1 MNNKSRTRRRISPQI
16 VEEQPIPETLYFQHE
31 KRCKLGDLDFIR
43 KAFCAVS
50 YDFPSPNEQSTLGTF
65 LKRVILEHIV
75 TFILIFYIIGDT
87 ISIISSVDHLPIG
100 LLFSATITDFCIISI
115 RLLLLYKR
123 KVIIST
129 LEYLLQT
136 HSKFQTRRTENRKLY
151 ILVGFCTCFVI
162 PTAFFSQT
170 VELCFTD
177 ELLKSYVEDSFFGW
191 SSQENWINCAALTGL
206 DVVVMNQ
213 KYTFP
218 GFTIVLCCYVFGL
231 LRRILESFAVS
242 IEEKDDFRT
251 MFDFFSKNSQKI
263 LRCIQQVEN
272 SFSLLLLLNFGYM
285 LCSIF
290 SVSTILIR
298 LNPADTDMKLVI
310 PHYISLVLVLA
321 AFYITSVRA
330 TAVHEKA
337 VEIKDCI
344 HKMVAEK
351 ATLKHSLSPEEQC
364 LLLSMASEFPSRIVI
379 TGWDL
384 FTLNR
389 HFIRRT
395 AGGIITYGML
405 LSQIDK

>member
-1 MNNKSRTRRRISPQI
+1 MNTSRTERRISPQS
-16 VEEQPIPETLYFQHE
+16 VEEQAFPETFYLRHE
-31 KRCKLGDLDFIR
+31 KKWVLGDVDFIR

-50 YDFPSPNEQSTLGTF
+50 YDFPSPNEPSTPRTF
-65 LKRVILEHIV
+65 LKRAILEHTV
-75 TFILIFYIIGDT
+75 TFILTFYIIGDT
-87 ISIISSVDHLPIG
+87 MSIVSSVDRLPIG
-100 LLFSATITDFCIISI
+100 LLFSSIVTDFCIISI

-123 KVIIST
+123 KVIVST
-129 LEYLLQT
+129 LEYLLKT
-136 HSKFQTRRTENRKLY
+136 HSKFQARRTEDRKLY
-151 ILVGFCTCFVI
+151 ILAGFCTCFVI

-177 ELLKSYVEDSFFGW
+177 ELLKSYVRDSFFGW
-191 SSQENWINCAALTGL
+191 SSRENWINCAALTGL

-231 LRRILESFAVS
+231 LRRILESFAMS
-242 IEEKDDFRT
+242 IEEKDDFKT
-251 MFDFFSKNSQKI
+251 MFDYFSKNSQKI
-263 LRCIQQVEN
+263 LRCIQEVKN
-272 SFSLLLLLNFGYM
+272 SFALLLLLNFGYM

-298 LNPADTDMKLVI
+298 LNPADTDMRLVI
-310 PHYISLVLVLA
+310 PHYISLILVLA

-330 TAVHEKA
+330 TAVHETA

-344 HKMVAEK
+344 HKRVAKK

-364 LLLSMASEFPSRIVI
+364 LLLSMASEFPSRVVI